1 MSLSIQKNTSATRM
15 LSAEVDGKTVPVV
28 NMTGQVTP
36 GKAMSFS
43 VVIANEELAAANA
56 ADVAKAV
63 TAFVDEV
70 RQMAKDNGLPV

>member
-1 MSLSIQKNTSATRM
+1 MSLSIQKNTSASRM
-15 LSAEVDGKTVPVV
+15 LSAQVDGKAVPVATL
-28 NMTGQVTP
+28 TGQVTP

-43 VVIANEELAAANA
+43 VVIADEKLAAANA

-70 RQMAKDNGLPV
+70 RQMARDSGLSV

>member
-1 MSLSIQKNTSATRM
+1 MSLTMQKNTSATRM
-15 LSAEVDGKTVPVV
+15 LSAQVDGKMVPVV

-36 GKAMSFS
+36 GKAMSIS
-43 VVIANEELAAANA
+43 VAIANEELSAANA

-63 TAFVDEV
+63 TDFMYEV